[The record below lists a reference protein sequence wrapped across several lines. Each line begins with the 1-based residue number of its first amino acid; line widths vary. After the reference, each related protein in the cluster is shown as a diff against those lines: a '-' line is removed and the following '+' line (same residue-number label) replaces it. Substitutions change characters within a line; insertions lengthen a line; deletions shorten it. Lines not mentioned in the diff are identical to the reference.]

1 MLSLFALRSLST
13 HSCLVL
19 CAFYLCRRSLK
30 CAPKLW
36 PLSKSTC
43 KGPKRWRARRPKSS
57 SSLLLSSTWCRRTN
71 PSTSPDRPVEAAGV
85 LLLFGGGVCAQA
97 IQSAAAAAASRL
109 ALYTGSRL
117 SVDTGHI
124 IRPAPLTN
132 SAAFAQISTTSKC
145 LHNAEPQLE
154 NFRNHIFIQRAE
166 EQGVPQ
172 EFLVEVVCI

>member
-1 MLSLFALRSLST
+1 M
-13 HSCLVL
+13 
-19 CAFYLCRRSLK
+19 
-30 CAPKLW
+30 
-36 PLSKSTC
+36 
-43 KGPKRWRARRPKSS
+43 
-57 SSLLLSSTWCRRTN
+57 
-71 PSTSPDRPVEAAGV
+71 
-85 LLLFGGGVCAQA
+85 LLLFGAGVCAQA

-109 ALYTGSRL
+109 ALYTGSCL